1 MHLPKDTETAI
12 KMADELMYEV
22 KKSNKNQDKHHV
34 FVIA

>member
-1 MHLPKDTETAI
+1 VPENTETAI

-34 FVIA
+34 FK